1 MHSGGMG
8 GASVIINILLRK
20 LVKWVLNCLHS
31 WKVNHVKRNLNE
43 VVHRLAKEALSLTV
57 EKELIKEIPICIS
70 DIISIELCA

>member
-43 VVHRLAKEALSLTV
+43 AAHRLAKKVLSPTV
-57 EKELIKEIPICIS
+57 KKGLIEEIPLCIS
-70 DIISIELCA
+70 NIISIKRRS